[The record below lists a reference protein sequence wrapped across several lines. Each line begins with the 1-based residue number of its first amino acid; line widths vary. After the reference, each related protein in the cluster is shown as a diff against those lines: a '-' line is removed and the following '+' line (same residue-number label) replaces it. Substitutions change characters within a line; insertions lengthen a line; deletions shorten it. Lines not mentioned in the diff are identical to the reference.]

1 MKVGHIKAHLSLLH
15 LQRIKNKIV
24 MSNQISSF
32 KSSMKKNYPVIDG
45 QEYVAAGI
53 VNKFLNASRRGRPT
67 NFKPLGDVVIGNSK
81 YYLVE
86 EKLLERIKSSV

>member
-1 MKVGHIKAHLSLLH
+1 
-15 LQRIKNKIV
+15 

-32 KSSMKKNYPVIDG
+32 KSSMKKNYPVIGG

-67 NFKPLGDVVIGNSK
+67 NFKPLGDITIGTVK
-81 YYLVE
+81 YYCVE
-86 EKLLERIKSSV
+86 DELLKRIKSSV